1 MTSTAPTIPAAGH
14 VLILRTSN
22 ADGTSKN
29 NFRWPESGP
38 VECPDWELTAVCGH
52 GLHGALWGEGA
63 GGLFRWEADARWQV
77 VEVVAADVIDLAGKV
92 KFPRGVVVF
101 SGDRLGATAYLSE
114 HGGAGRA
121 VIGGTATAGYS
132 GTATAGDSGTAT
144 AGYSGTATAGDSGTA
159 TAGYSGTATAGDW
172 GTATAGDWGTATAGD
187 WGTATAG
194 YRGIVELRWYDGSRY
209 RITVGYIG
217 EDGLLPGVAYR
228 CDSAG
233 RIVPAQVTA

>member
-1 MTSTAPTIPAAGH
+1 MTSKAPTIPADGH

-22 ADGTSKN
+22 ADGTSRN

-38 VECPDWELTAVCGH
+38 VECPDWQPTAECGH

-63 GGLFRWEADARWQV
+63 GGLFRWETDARWQV
-77 VEVVAADVIDLAGKV
+77 VEVAAADVIDLTGKV

-101 SGDRLGATAYLSE
+101 SGDRMSATAYLAV
-114 HGGAGRA
+114 HGEPNRA
-121 VIGGTATAGYS
+121 VIGGTATAGHSGTATAGHS

-144 AGYSGTATAGDSGTA
+144 AGDSGTA
-159 TAGYSGTATAGDW
+159 TAGRSGTATAGHDGTATAGRDGTATAGRDGTATAGDW
-172 GTATAGDWGTATAGD
+172 
-187 WGTATAG
+187 
-194 YRGIVELRWYDGSRY
+194 GIVELRWYDGGRD

-217 EDGLLPGVAYR
+217 EDGLLPSVAYR

-233 RIVPAQVTA
+233 EIVPAQVTA

>member
-1 MTSTAPTIPAAGH
+1 MSSTAPTVPADGH
-14 VLILRTSN
+14 VLVLRTSN
-22 ADGTSKN
+22 ADGTSRN

-38 VECPDWELTAVCGH
+38 VECPDWEPTAECGH
-52 GLHGALWGEGA
+52 GLHGALHGEGN
-63 GGLFRWEADARWQV
+63 GDLFRWEADARWQV
-77 VEVVAADVIDLAGKV
+77 VEVVADEIVDLKRKI

-101 SGDRLGATAYLSE
+101 SGDRLGATTYLSG

-121 VIGGTATAGYS
+121 VIGGTATAGDS

-144 AGYSGTATAGDSGTA
+144 AGNDGTATAGDR
-159 TAGYSGTATAGDW
+159 GTATAGDY
-172 GTATAGDWGTATAGD
+172 
-187 WGTATAG
+187 GTATAG
-194 YRGIVELRWYDGSRY
+194 YRGTATAGNDGTATAGDRGVVELRWYDGSRY

-233 RIVPAQVTA
+233 EILPAQVTA